1 MEYDDRYTPLEAN
14 DLDENIQTSSS
25 HKIKSLNR
33 GYNKLV
39 RNIVINDR
47 LQKMV
52 IGVYG
57 SGSHESPIRN
67 AETGEY
73 YNYKVGSMDEDLFFK
88 VIISTGE
95 VPTGPLTLFY
105 DSPEHYERHLYV
117 KLDGLTKQKW
127 AIKNKSRL
135 DGVNKLNNKSR
146 L

>member
-135 DGVNKLNNKSR
+135 DGLNKLNNKSR